1 MAQAKV
7 LALYGTEK
15 EHMLLMLSSNSM
27 ESNLLARKSELQYLL
42 KKFRPSHQNLII
54 INQIQQLNL
63 QKKRKKK
70 KSKVAWQE

>member
-1 MAQAKV
+1 
-7 LALYGTEK
+7 
-15 EHMLLMLSSNSM
+15 MLLKLSSNLM
-27 ESNLLARKSELQYLL
+27 ESNMLARKSELQSLL
-42 KKFRPSHQNLII
+42 KKFSPNHQNLII